1 MENMRSR
8 EFLLGELFARNGRAM
23 RSEEFEQ
30 FLREVFLALGYEVAM
45 TKVTGDQGID
55 LIVSRDGM
63 RIAVQVNG
71 YFSSVGNEAV

>member
-30 FLREVFLALGYEVAM
+30 FLREVFLALGYESLQLRRVKA
-45 TKVTGDQGID
+45 
-55 LIVSRDGM
+55 
-63 RIAVQVNG
+63 
-71 YFSSVGNEAV
+71 E